1 MSLIIFRN
9 LVTNKVCTDKECA
22 VLSYIICAGE
32 EVSEA
37 LLGMAFP
44 TMRRSSIQGMLNAF
58 YCRGWIDLEER
69 VPETSADDKTLL
81 FARIDPV
88 MIRRILERCNEGI
101 DYDLGKKVEVIKR
114 IFDQGAAHS
123 QDSHVNTSLQ
133 TAAPSSKPEQPK
145 KVMIDGV
152 AVNPALAVPAVAA
165 APVPVP
171 VPAPAVEA
179 VPAPKPRKVFVPPT
193 REQVIKEAVKYIED
207 RGFDYPQLRTIDPE
221 VCADTFLEFY
231 GSKGWMVGKNKMQDW
246 ILALMKSMR
255 EWDTMHNTKKA
266 TPQEQAAKEAADKE
280 ADKRKFYESMKR
292 MGLDLEA
299 IEEKRIAEE
308 RAREMTDEEALE
320 AEYEE
325 VQCPAHIGPKFDRH
339 AGL

>member
-37 LLGMAFP
+37 SLGMAFP
-44 TMRRSSIQGMLNAF
+44 TMRQSSIQGMLIAF
-58 YCRGWIDLEER
+58 YCRGWVDLEKR
-69 VPETSADDKTLL
+69 VPETSADDKALL
-81 FARIDPV
+81 FVRIDPV

-114 IFDQGAAHS
+114 IFDQGAEQP

-133 TAAPSSKPEQPK
+133 TSAPSSKPGQPK

-152 AVNPALAVPAVAA
+152 AVNAALAVPAVAA
-165 APVPVP
+165 TPVPVSA
-171 VPAPAVEA
+171 PAPAVEA

-193 REQVIKEAVKYIED
+193 REQVIKEAAKYIED

-231 GSKGWMVGKNKMQDW
+231 GSKGWMVGKSKMVGNRV
-246 ILALMKSMR
+246 SGY
-255 EWDTMHNTKKA
+255 HH
-266 TPQEQAAKEAADKE
+266 
-280 ADKRKFYESMKR
+280 S
-292 MGLDLEA
+292 
-299 IEEKRIAEE
+299 
-308 RAREMTDEEALE
+308 
-320 AEYEE
+320 
-325 VQCPAHIGPKFDRH
+325 
-339 AGL
+339 

>member
-37 LLGMAFP
+37 SLGMAFP
-44 TMRRSSIQGMLNAF
+44 TMRQSSIQGMLIAF
-58 YCRGWIDLEER
+58 YCRGWVDLEKR
-69 VPETSADDKTLL
+69 VPETSADDKALL
-81 FARIDPV
+81 FVRIDPV

-114 IFDQGAAHS
+114 IFDQGAEQP

-133 TAAPSSKPEQPK
+133 TSAPSSKPGQPK

-152 AVNPALAVPAVAA
+152 AVNAALAVPAVAA
-165 APVPVP
+165 TPVPVSA
-171 VPAPAVEA
+171 PAPAVEA

-193 REQVIKEAVKYIED
+193 REQVIKEAAKYIED

-231 GSKGWMVGKNKMQDW
+231 GSKGWMVGKSKMVDW

-255 EWDTMHNTKKA
+255 EWDTMHNTRKA
-266 TPQEQAAKEAADKE
+266 TPQEQAAQAAADKE
-280 ADKRKFYESMKR
+280 ADKRKFYDTMKR

-325 VQCPAHIGPKFDRH
+325 VKMPAHIGPKFDSY